1 MESTQYFIL
10 YEIEYSSFKS
20 RDIIR
25 IQNIGVYPSYEYASN
40 DMNYYNRFKK
50 NCSYYLV
57 DSDGNA
63 EELL

>member
-10 YEIEYSSFKS
+10 YEIEYTNSMFLH
-20 RDIIR
+20 ITR